1 MAKHKGEAAEAI
13 GKHLGYPLPTV
24 YKYLREL
31 EAARAVKS
39 EAKGNTRVYFAVDFK
54 LEVSPEKLME
64 AFEEHT
70 MTDIYRGKF
79 GDEGTNKLSEVTAK
93 VKAGKMTFRQA
104 AATLGITYYEFVS
117 LLDEAGVLD
126 A

>member
-1 MAKHKGEAAEAI
+1 
-13 GKHLGYPLPTV
+13 
-24 YKYLREL
+24 
-31 EAARAVKS
+31 
-39 EAKGNTRVYFAVDFK
+39 
-54 LEVSPEKLME
+54 
-64 AFEEHT
+64 